1 MLTQQQYDYTTKM
14 VHNITSPSKRSHS
27 SPNKATGMEYIPGF
41 VEANL
46 FHALVQNGTD
56 GAGHDTQGNNIGTPV
71 TPSTQK

>member
-1 MLTQQQYDYTTKM
+1 
-14 VHNITSPSKRSHS
+14 
-27 SPNKATGMEYIPGF
+27 MEYIPGF

-56 GAGHDTQGNNIGTPV
+56 GAGHDTPGNIIGTPV